1 MDAYKILL
9 TLYRAGLE
17 PDILE
22 FNIFAVPFD
31 DEVHDAVIVAHHE
44 KCYIILGIDAFAV
57 YFDYLIP
64 CLESARGACC
74 VVIKR
79 ANLSGADKIGLA
91 EHNGNDNNAH
101 DKIDGSSGGNDYHAL
116 PQGLVVERV
125 LILAVLVLALHAD
138 ISADWQN
145 AHGIVGLALLL
156 FEDGGAHADRELVDL
171 DLEKLCKKEMAELME
186 HYDDAEEKYS
196 HKKRPDFAPN
206 CRKRQRSIQKHIKY
220 PFSP

>member
-64 CLESARGACC
+64 CLESARGTCR
-74 VVIKR
+74 VVIEG
-79 ANLSGADKIGLA
+79 AYLSGADKIGLA
-91 EHNGNDNNAH
+91 EHNRNDYNAH
-101 DKIDGSSGGNDYHAL
+101 DKIDRRSGGNDYHSL
-116 PQGLVVERV
+116 PQGLVVEGV

-138 ISADWQN
+138 VSAYRQDS
-145 AHGIVGLALLL
+145 HGIVCIALLL
-156 FEDGGAHADRELVDL
+156 FEDGGTHADRELVDL

-186 HYDDAEEKYS
+186 HYYDAEEKYG
-196 HKKRPDFAPN
+196 HKKRPDLAPN
-206 CRKRQRSIQKHIKY
+206 CRKRQRGV
-220 PFSP
+220 